1 MVENIRRVR
10 NFCMNYETEK
20 VYQKLEEAIGIC

>member
-1 MVENIRRVR
+1 
-10 NFCMNYETEK
+10 MNDETEK